1 VGAELDLLSPIMRF
15 LGSVI
20 NRDTVAA
27 VQTGFTVDL
36 VTCGYLDVFLL
47 IEAHKAEECWVP

>member
-1 VGAELDLLSPIMRF
+1 MRF

-27 VQTGFTVDL
+27 VQTAGFTVDL
-36 VTCGYLDVFLL
+36 VTCGYLDVFLM
-47 IEAHKAEECWVP
+47 IEAHKAEEC